1 MSDDLEADLDRLL
14 AAETAVEAEINPQPA
29 PHSGSS
35 PPSSSSPS
43 ACASPSLSASL
54 SASSSSSVAGLV
66 ASSSVASVVREQWAD
81 SSRSIRACQPPMSST
96 AIGPAI
102 GQSSE
107 SRHRGENTTIKESIP
122 SGAGAGAG
130 AGAGVGAG
138 VISDER
144 ARVALASL
152 NRGLSERALE
162 LVVFFGPPC
171 AVSFLLCMGG

>member
-54 SASSSSSVAGLV
+54 SASSSSSVVGLV
-66 ASSSVASVVREQWAD
+66 ASSSVAAVVREQWAD

-96 AIGPAI
+96 AIGPAV

-122 SGAGAGAG
+122 SGAGAD
-130 AGAGVGAG
+130 AG